1 MNETGFLNGI
11 YIFIMLILLII
22 TILLI
27 RYTLSLRTYLK
38 EFMKVS
44 RDISNKQFD
53 SKVRGQMSG
62 EIGEFAKNFN
72 YMIDTINF
80 TIRDITDKNTQLKS
94 IMQSVSHGILAIDTR
109 GKILLINDLAKKMVE
124 GDSYVTAEGKNIRQF
139 IKNELILESV
149 LHNMCSEHSTIIQ
162 KNIKNDIIYKIK
174 IDPVHFED
182 TDAVIGFIINIEN
195 ITEYAKLENMR
206 KEFVANVSHELKT
219 PITSIQ
225 GFIETLKMTDNL
237 DEDTKNRFL
246 TIIENEATR
255 LTRLIDDILLLST
268 IENKTMK
275 LLQTDAAING
285 GNSGGALLNSKGEVI
300 GINVAKY
307 SSSGSSTSASVE
319 GMGFAI
325 PITSVKSIISNLET
339 KTTRQKLA
347 ADKQGYLGIT
357 SKYDV
362 TPDISEAYQMP
373 TGVYVYETTKN
384 GPADKAGIQSGD
396 IIRKFDG
403 QEVDSMESLQS
414 IIQYYQPGEKIK
426 VTIAYASGRTYKE
439 KEVTVTLGKKSDV
452 TNSETQAEQ

>member
-268 IENKTMK
+268 IENKTK
-275 LLQTDAAING
+275 KKVEKVDLFEVFEEVHEVINYIAKKK
-285 GNSGGALLNSKGEVI
+285 NIKVKYDFENKDIDLWEYSGYIRQILLN
-300 GINVAKY
+300 
-307 SSSGSSTSASVE
+307 
-319 GMGFAI
+319 
-325 PITSVKSIISNLET
+325 IISNAKKYTGENG
-339 KTTRQKLA
+339 KVSI
-347 ADKQGYLGIT
+347 KQYIKSEKVFIEVKDNGIGI
-357 SKYDV
+357 
-362 TPDISEAYQMP
+362 PEEDIERIFERFYR
-373 TGVYVYETTKN
+373 V
-384 GPADKAGIQSGD
+384 DKARSRSVGGTGLGLAITKHMVKALNGNIRVESELGVGSKF
-396 IIRKFDG
+396 IIELPFN
-403 QEVDSMESLQS
+403 QEFAQ
-414 IIQYYQPGEKIK
+414 K
-426 VTIAYASGRTYKE
+426 AS
-439 KEVTVTLGKKSDV
+439 
-452 TNSETQAEQ
+452 

>member
-268 IENKTMK
+268 IENKTK
-275 LLQTDAAING
+275 KKVEKVDLFEVFEEVHEVVNYIAKKKNIKVKYEFKNKDIDLWEY
-285 GNSGGALLNSKGEVI
+285 SGYIRQILLN
-300 GINVAKY
+300 
-307 SSSGSSTSASVE
+307 
-319 GMGFAI
+319 
-325 PITSVKSIISNLET
+325 IISNAIKYTGENGSVNI
-339 KTTRQKLA
+339 
-347 ADKQGYLGIT
+347 KQYIKAKKVFIEVKDNGIGI
-357 SKYDV
+357 
-362 TPDISEAYQMP
+362 PQEDIDRIFERFYR
-373 TGVYVYETTKN
+373 V
-384 GPADKAGIQSGD
+384 DKARSRSVGGTGLGLAITKHMVKALNGN
-396 IIRKFDG
+396 
-403 QEVDSMESLQS
+403 
-414 IIQYYQPGEKIK
+414 IK
-426 VTIAYASGRTYKE
+426 VESE
-439 KEVTVTLGKKSDV
+439 LGVGSKFIIELPFNTELAKKVS
-452 TNSETQAEQ
+452 

>member
-94 IMQSVSHGILAIDTR
+94 IMQSVSHGILAIDIR

-124 GDSYVTAEGKNIRQF
+124 GDSYVTKKGKNIRQF

-255 LTRLIDDILLLST
+255 LTRLIDDILILST
-268 IENKTMK
+268 IENKTK
-275 LLQTDAAING
+275 KKVEKVDLFEVFEEVHEVINYIAKKK
-285 GNSGGALLNSKGEVI
+285 NIKVKYDFENKDIDLWEYSGYIRQILLN
-300 GINVAKY
+300 
-307 SSSGSSTSASVE
+307 
-319 GMGFAI
+319 
-325 PITSVKSIISNLET
+325 IISNAIKYTGENG
-339 KTTRQKLA
+339 KVSI
-347 ADKQGYLGIT
+347 KQYIKSEKVFIEVKDNGIGI
-357 SKYDV
+357 
-362 TPDISEAYQMP
+362 PEEDIERIFERFYR
-373 TGVYVYETTKN
+373 V
-384 GPADKAGIQSGD
+384 DKARSRSVGGTGLGLAITKHMVKALNGNIRVESELGVGSKF
-396 IIRKFDG
+396 IIELPFN
-403 QEVDSMESLQS
+403 QEFAQ
-414 IIQYYQPGEKIK
+414 K
-426 VTIAYASGRTYKE
+426 AS
-439 KEVTVTLGKKSDV
+439 
-452 TNSETQAEQ
+452 

>member
-268 IENKTMK
+268 IKNKTKKKVEKVDLFEVFEEVHEVINYIAKKKNIKVKYDFENKDID
-275 LLQTDAAING
+275 LWEY
-285 GNSGGALLNSKGEVI
+285 SGYIRQILLN
-300 GINVAKY
+300 
-307 SSSGSSTSASVE
+307 
-319 GMGFAI
+319 
-325 PITSVKSIISNLET
+325 IISNAIKYTGENG
-339 KTTRQKLA
+339 KVSI
-347 ADKQGYLGIT
+347 KQYIKSEKVFIEVKDNGIGI
-357 SKYDV
+357 
-362 TPDISEAYQMP
+362 PEEDIERIFERFYR
-373 TGVYVYETTKN
+373 V
-384 GPADKAGIQSGD
+384 DKARSRSVGGTGLGLAITKHMVKALNGN
-396 IIRKFDG
+396 
-403 QEVDSMESLQS
+403 
-414 IIQYYQPGEKIK
+414 IK
-426 VTIAYASGRTYKE
+426 VESE
-439 KEVTVTLGKKSDV
+439 LGVGSKFIIELPFNTELAKKVS
-452 TNSETQAEQ
+452 

>member
-268 IENKTMK
+268 IENKTK
-275 LLQTDAAING
+275 KKVEKVDLFEVFEEVHEVINYIAKKK
-285 GNSGGALLNSKGEVI
+285 NIKVKYDFENKDIDLWEYSGYIRQILLN
-300 GINVAKY
+300 
-307 SSSGSSTSASVE
+307 
-319 GMGFAI
+319 
-325 PITSVKSIISNLET
+325 IISNAIKYTGENGEVSI
-339 KTTRQKLA
+339 
-347 ADKQGYLGIT
+347 KQYIKSEKVFIEVKDNGIGI
-357 SKYDV
+357 
-362 TPDISEAYQMP
+362 PEEDIERIFERFYR
-373 TGVYVYETTKN
+373 V
-384 GPADKAGIQSGD
+384 DKARSRSVGGTGLGLAITKHMVKALNGNIRVESELGVGSKF
-396 IIRKFDG
+396 IIELPFN
-403 QEVDSMESLQS
+403 QEFAQ
-414 IIQYYQPGEKIK
+414 K
-426 VTIAYASGRTYKE
+426 AS
-439 KEVTVTLGKKSDV
+439 
-452 TNSETQAEQ
+452 

>member
-246 TIIENEATR
+246 PIIENEATR

-268 IENKTMK
+268 IENKTK
-275 LLQTDAAING
+275 KKVEKVDLFEVFEEVHEVINYIAKKK
-285 GNSGGALLNSKGEVI
+285 NIKVKYNFENKDIDLWEYSGYIRQILLN
-300 GINVAKY
+300 
-307 SSSGSSTSASVE
+307 
-319 GMGFAI
+319 
-325 PITSVKSIISNLET
+325 IISNAIKYTGENG
-339 KTTRQKLA
+339 KVSI
-347 ADKQGYLGIT
+347 KQYIKSEKVFIEVKDNGIGI
-357 SKYDV
+357 
-362 TPDISEAYQMP
+362 PEEDIERIFERFYR
-373 TGVYVYETTKN
+373 V
-384 GPADKAGIQSGD
+384 DKARSRSVGGTGLGLAITKHMVKALNGNIRVESELGVGSKF
-396 IIRKFDG
+396 IIELPFN
-403 QEVDSMESLQS
+403 QEFAQ
-414 IIQYYQPGEKIK
+414 K
-426 VTIAYASGRTYKE
+426 AS
-439 KEVTVTLGKKSDV
+439 
-452 TNSETQAEQ
+452 

>member
-1 MNETGFLNGI
+1 
-11 YIFIMLILLII
+11 
-22 TILLI
+22 
-27 RYTLSLRTYLK
+27 
-38 EFMKVS
+38 MKVS

-237 DEDTKNRFL
+237 DTKNRFL

-268 IENKTMK
+268 IENKTK
-275 LLQTDAAING
+275 KKVEKVDLFEVFEEVHEVINYIAKKK
-285 GNSGGALLNSKGEVI
+285 NIKVKYDFENKDIDLWEYSGYIRQILLN
-300 GINVAKY
+300 
-307 SSSGSSTSASVE
+307 
-319 GMGFAI
+319 
-325 PITSVKSIISNLET
+325 IISNAIKYTGENGKVSIKQYIKSEKVFIEVKDNGIGIPEEDIERIFERFYRVDKARSRDIGGTGLGLAIT
-339 KTTRQKLA
+339 KHMVKSLGGNITVESI
-347 ADKQGYLGIT
+347 LGIG
-357 SKYDV
+357 SDF
-362 TPDISEAYQMP
+362 I
-373 TGVYVYETTKN
+373 
-384 GPADKAGIQSGD
+384 
-396 IIRKFDG
+396 
-403 QEVDSMESLQS
+403 
-414 IIQYYQPGEKIK
+414 
-426 VTIAYASGRTYKE
+426 VTIPVDIK
-439 KEVTVTLGKKSDV
+439 
-452 TNSETQAEQ
+452 

>member
-268 IENKTMK
+268 IENKTK
-275 LLQTDAAING
+275 KKVEKVDLFEVFEEVHEVINYIAKKK
-285 GNSGGALLNSKGEVI
+285 NIKVKYDFENKDIDLWEYSGYIRQILLN
-300 GINVAKY
+300 
-307 SSSGSSTSASVE
+307 
-319 GMGFAI
+319 
-325 PITSVKSIISNLET
+325 IISNAIKYTGENG
-339 KTTRQKLA
+339 KVSIKKYIKSEKVFIEVK
-347 ADKQGYLGIT
+347 DNGIGI
-357 SKYDV
+357 
-362 TPDISEAYQMP
+362 PEEDIERIFERFYR
-373 TGVYVYETTKN
+373 V
-384 GPADKAGIQSGD
+384 DKARSRSVGGTGLGLAITKHMVKALNGNIRVESELGVGSKF
-396 IIRKFDG
+396 IIELPFN
-403 QEVDSMESLQS
+403 QEFAQ
-414 IIQYYQPGEKIK
+414 K
-426 VTIAYASGRTYKE
+426 AS
-439 KEVTVTLGKKSDV
+439 
-452 TNSETQAEQ
+452 

>member
-268 IENKTMK
+268 IENKTK
-275 LLQTDAAING
+275 KKVEKVDLFEVFEEVHEVINYIAKKK
-285 GNSGGALLNSKGEVI
+285 NIKVKYDFENKDIDLWEYSGYIRQILLN
-300 GINVAKY
+300 
-307 SSSGSSTSASVE
+307 
-319 GMGFAI
+319 
-325 PITSVKSIISNLET
+325 IISNAIKYTGENGEVSI
-339 KTTRQKLA
+339 
-347 ADKQGYLGIT
+347 KQYIKSEKVFIEVKDNGIGI
-357 SKYDV
+357 
-362 TPDISEAYQMP
+362 PEEDIERIFERFYR
-373 TGVYVYETTKN
+373 V
-384 GPADKAGIQSGD
+384 DKARSRSVGGTGLGLAITKHMVKALNGNIRVERELGVGSKF
-396 IIRKFDG
+396 IIELPFN
-403 QEVDSMESLQS
+403 QEFAQ
-414 IIQYYQPGEKIK
+414 K
-426 VTIAYASGRTYKE
+426 AS
-439 KEVTVTLGKKSDV
+439 
-452 TNSETQAEQ
+452 

>member
-109 GKILLINDLAKKMVE
+109 GKILLIKDLAKKMVE

-268 IENKTMK
+268 IENKTK
-275 LLQTDAAING
+275 KKVEKVDLFEVFEEVHEVINYIAKKK
-285 GNSGGALLNSKGEVI
+285 NIKVKYDFENKEIDLWEYSGYIRQILLN
-300 GINVAKY
+300 
-307 SSSGSSTSASVE
+307 
-319 GMGFAI
+319 
-325 PITSVKSIISNLET
+325 IISNAIKYTGENG
-339 KTTRQKLA
+339 KVSI
-347 ADKQGYLGIT
+347 KQYIKSEKVFIEVKDNGIGI
-357 SKYDV
+357 
-362 TPDISEAYQMP
+362 PEEDIERIFERFYR
-373 TGVYVYETTKN
+373 V
-384 GPADKAGIQSGD
+384 DKARSRSVGGTGLGLAITKHMVKALNGN
-396 IIRKFDG
+396 
-403 QEVDSMESLQS
+403 
-414 IIQYYQPGEKIK
+414 IK
-426 VTIAYASGRTYKE
+426 VESE
-439 KEVTVTLGKKSDV
+439 LGVGSKFIIELPFNTELAKKVS
-452 TNSETQAEQ
+452 

>member
-44 RDISNKQFD
+44 RDISNKQFV

-268 IENKTMK
+268 IENKTK
-275 LLQTDAAING
+275 KKVEKVDLFEVFEEVHEVINYIAKKK
-285 GNSGGALLNSKGEVI
+285 NIKVKYDFENKDIDLWEYSGYIRQILLN
-300 GINVAKY
+300 
-307 SSSGSSTSASVE
+307 
-319 GMGFAI
+319 
-325 PITSVKSIISNLET
+325 IISNAIKYTGENG
-339 KTTRQKLA
+339 KVSI
-347 ADKQGYLGIT
+347 KQYIKSEKVFIEVKDNGIGI
-357 SKYDV
+357 
-362 TPDISEAYQMP
+362 PEEDIERIFERFYR
-373 TGVYVYETTKN
+373 V
-384 GPADKAGIQSGD
+384 DKARSRSVGGTGLGLAITKHMVKALNGNIRVESELGVGSKF
-396 IIRKFDG
+396 IIELPFN
-403 QEVDSMESLQS
+403 QEFAQ
-414 IIQYYQPGEKIK
+414 K
-426 VTIAYASGRTYKE
+426 AS
-439 KEVTVTLGKKSDV
+439 
-452 TNSETQAEQ
+452 

>member
-268 IENKTMK
+268 IENKTK
-275 LLQTDAAING
+275 KKVEKVDLFEVFEEVHEVINYIAKKK
-285 GNSGGALLNSKGEVI
+285 NIKVKYNFENKDIDLWEYSGYIRQILLN
-300 GINVAKY
+300 
-307 SSSGSSTSASVE
+307 
-319 GMGFAI
+319 
-325 PITSVKSIISNLET
+325 IISNAIKYTGENG
-339 KTTRQKLA
+339 KVSI
-347 ADKQGYLGIT
+347 KQYIKSEKVFIEVKDNGIGI
-357 SKYDV
+357 
-362 TPDISEAYQMP
+362 PEEDIERIFERFYR
-373 TGVYVYETTKN
+373 V
-384 GPADKAGIQSGD
+384 DKARSRSVGGTGLGLAITKHMVKALNGNIRVESELGVGSKF
-396 IIRKFDG
+396 IIELPFNTELAK
-403 QEVDSMESLQS
+403 
-414 IIQYYQPGEKIK
+414 K
-426 VTIAYASGRTYKE
+426 VS
-439 KEVTVTLGKKSDV
+439 
-452 TNSETQAEQ
+452 

>member
-268 IENKTMK
+268 IENKTK
-275 LLQTDAAING
+275 KKVEKVDLFEVFEEVHEVINYIAKKK
-285 GNSGGALLNSKGEVI
+285 NIKVKYDFENKDIDLWEYSGYIRQILLN
-300 GINVAKY
+300 
-307 SSSGSSTSASVE
+307 
-319 GMGFAI
+319 
-325 PITSVKSIISNLET
+325 IISNAIKYTGENG
-339 KTTRQKLA
+339 KVSI
-347 ADKQGYLGIT
+347 KQYIKSEKVFIEVKDNGIGI
-357 SKYDV
+357 
-362 TPDISEAYQMP
+362 PEEDIERIFERFYR
-373 TGVYVYETTKN
+373 V
-384 GPADKAGIQSGD
+384 DKAISRSVGGTGLGLAITKHMVKALNGNIRVESELGVGSKF
-396 IIRKFDG
+396 IIELPFN
-403 QEVDSMESLQS
+403 QEFAQ
-414 IIQYYQPGEKIK
+414 K
-426 VTIAYASGRTYKE
+426 AS
-439 KEVTVTLGKKSDV
+439 
-452 TNSETQAEQ
+452 